1 MFYPCSSQPDTPR
14 SLQADHGLVATCSP
28 HHHSVR
34 QPLHGDP
41 YQKATASLIDIP
53 RTAGAGSYIHM
64 YIYTLYIYICI
75 DIWYIYETYPWAGEK
90 KEETGT
96 SRIGWMEPL
105 QEILICTEKTPWLP
119 VIYIYIHTPWTV
131 LNVIF
136 VGKPP
141 RGIQMFDWFWWWNLQ
156 FLGG

>member
-64 YIYTLYIYICI
+64 YIYTLYIYIYVLI
-75 DIWYIYETYPWAGEK
+75 YDISMKPTLGLGK
-90 KEETGT
+90 KGRNRNIPNWMNGTITGDPHMYRENPMT
-96 SRIGWMEPL
+96 S
-105 QEILICTEKTPWLP
+105 CN
-119 VIYIYIHTPWTV
+119 IYIHTPWTV